1 MAQEWGAS
9 SAAAQVFPL
18 DELFQTDEPATA
30 VRDLV
35 LEAFGAETAAD
46 GSLEPVPYLSG
57 SPATGALYR
66 LRGTTT
72 DGEPWSLFCKVLQ
85 HVRHWPMMPMLPAQ
99 FAADMI
105 KWFPWRCELDL
116 WDPIIMASL
125 PDGLRAPRLHRL
137 DRIARR
143 SHRHLA
149 GGRDR
154 VLGTVRT

>member
-1 MAQEWGAS
+1 MRGARVGG
-9 SAAAQVFPL
+9 QLGGGPVFPL
-18 DELFQTDEPATA
+18 GELFQTDEPATA

-35 LEAFGAETAAD
+35 LETFGAETAAD

-85 HVRHWPMMPMLPAQ
+85 HVRHWPMMPMLPPS

-105 KWFPWRCELDL
+105 KLVSV
-116 WDPIIMASL
+116 AL
-125 PDGLRAPRLHRL
+125 PNWTCGIRSSSRACRTGC
-137 DRIARR
+137 A
-143 SHRHLA
+143 HLA
-149 GGRDR
+149 C
-154 VLGTVRT
+154 TA